1 MDHSK
6 TPVGY
11 LFQMTCDTG
20 NGKHLTV
27 SGNFALDADTGTMNA
42 EIDKIGVVF
51 DRLRAKHELP
61 LILERIEG
69 TQGTLQQM
77 QDDLELYEKKHP
89 EGAKHRDEA
98 MINKMRANIA
108 AINVNI
114 AKGQIAYAEAQLKA
128 K

>member
-20 NGKHLTV
+20 NGKHLTI
-27 SGNFALDADTGTMNA
+27 SGNFALDATTDTMNA
-42 EIDKIGVVF
+42 EVDKIGVVF
-51 DRLRAKHELP
+51 DRLRAQHEMP

-69 TQGTLQQM
+69 TEGQLQQM
-77 QDDLELYEKKHP
+77 EDDLELYMKKHP
-89 EGAKHRDEA
+89 EGAKHREES
-98 MINKMRANIA
+98 MINKMQAGIA
-108 AINVNI
+108 ALKVNI
-114 AKGQIAYAEAQLKA
+114 AKGQLAYAEAQLKA